1 MFHCLEFIH
10 SFVNWLAIVDGDI
23 SLL

>member
-1 MFHCLEFIH
+1 LR
-10 SFVNWLAIVDGDI
+10 SPVNWLAILNGDI